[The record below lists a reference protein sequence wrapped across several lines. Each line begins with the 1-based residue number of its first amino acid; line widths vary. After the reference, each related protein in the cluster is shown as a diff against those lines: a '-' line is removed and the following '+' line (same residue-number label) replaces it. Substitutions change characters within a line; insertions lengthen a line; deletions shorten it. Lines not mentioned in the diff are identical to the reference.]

1 MRGGGGSCAMND
13 ARSAARA
20 ESLAGV
26 TNTAPLAMSA
36 GALRFS
42 LGLLFVVNILNF
54 LDRQIV
60 SMLAEPIKLELG
72 LADWQLGAMT
82 GFAFALF
89 YTVLGLPIARLAE
102 RANRP
107 VIIAASITAWSGF
120 TALCGMAQSFWQ
132 LVAARIGVGA
142 GEAGCTPAAHSLI
155 SDYVSR
161 EKRASALAL
170 YAAGTPVGSV
180 LGFMIGGLVADLWG
194 WRAAF
199 YLCGVPGLLVGLLVF
214 VTLPEPRRMLA
225 RTVVSNSH
233 PAANLLS
240 AVAELRGSRT
250 FWMLALGAAMTGVV
264 GYGGGAFL
272 PSFFFRNHGEQL
284 AQLGARFGMQP
295 ASFLGVS
302 LGLAAGV
309 AGILGTLLGGKLAD
323 RFGPRNARAYALIP
337 AGAALVCFPFYIY
350 AMLTGSVVS
359 SILAMGLVNLLI
371 TVWSGPVY
379 AAVQGLV
386 QSRTRAT
393 AVAVLLLMIN
403 LVGLGLGP
411 LLLGIVSDFVS
422 GSLGLGPA
430 EGVRWAQVAITL
442 AGFGSAACFWAAS
455 STISAELRH

>member
-1 MRGGGGSCAMND
+1 
-13 ARSAARA
+13 
-20 ESLAGV
+20 
-26 TNTAPLAMSA
+26 
-36 GALRFS
+36 
-42 LGLLFVVNILNF
+42 
-54 LDRQIV
+54 
-60 SMLAEPIKLELG
+60 
-72 LADWQLGAMT
+72 
-82 GFAFALF
+82 
-89 YTVLGLPIARLAE
+89 
-102 RANRP
+102 
-107 VIIAASITAWSGF
+107 
-120 TALCGMAQSFWQ
+120 
-132 LVAARIGVGA
+132 
-142 GEAGCTPAAHSLI
+142 
-155 SDYVSR
+155 
-161 EKRASALAL
+161 
-170 YAAGTPVGSV
+170 
-180 LGFMIGGLVADLWG
+180 
-194 WRAAF
+194 
-199 YLCGVPGLLVGLLVF
+199 
-214 VTLPEPRRMLA
+214 
-225 RTVVSNSH
+225 
-233 PAANLLS
+233 
-240 AVAELRGSRT
+240 
-250 FWMLALGAAMTGVV
+250 MLALGAAMTGVV